1 MVEKIDFVVAWVDG
15 NDPVWQEKKSS
26 YDGSVNTSKQSMNSV
41 KAYREWG
48 TFKYWF
54 RGVEKFAPWVNKVY
68 LVTDQQKPSWLD
80 INSEKFYYKCRLR
93 GLSIL
98 PGFVFYSNSEE
109 VSSKIRISTVS
120 STIEEVER
128 GLDIIQDVLDNC
140 DFSEI
145 NLK

>member
-1 MVEKIDFVVAWVDG
+1 MNKIDFVVTWVDG

-80 INSEKFYYKCRLR
+80 INSEKLVLVDHTEIICQFFLPILSKVTSIESLVSQ
-93 GLSIL
+93 SIL
-98 PGFVFYSNSEE
+98 FFLM
-109 VSSKIRISTVS
+109 
-120 STIEEVER
+120 TIC
-128 GLDIIQDVLDNC
+128 I
-140 DFSEI
+140 
-145 NLK
+145 

>member
-1 MVEKIDFVVAWVDG
+1 MNKIDFVVTWVDG

-80 INSEKFYYKCRLR
+80 INSEKLVLVDHTETTCQFFLPILSKVTSIESLVSQ
-93 GLSIL
+93 SIL
-98 PGFVFYSNSEE
+98 FFLM
-109 VSSKIRISTVS
+109 
-120 STIEEVER
+120 TIC
-128 GLDIIQDVLDNC
+128 I
-140 DFSEI
+140 
-145 NLK
+145 

>member
-1 MVEKIDFVVAWVDG
+1 MNKIDFVVTWVDG

-80 INSEKFYYKCRLR
+80 INSEKLVLVDHTEIICNDYLPVLSKVTSIESLVSQ
-93 GLSIL
+93 SIL
-98 PGFVFYSNSEE
+98 FFLM
-109 VSSKIRISTVS
+109 
-120 STIEEVER
+120 TIC
-128 GLDIIQDVLDNC
+128 I
-140 DFSEI
+140 
-145 NLK
+145 